1 MTRYFQFT
9 VLVTAVLYT
18 TFFSYLIFGNIFTL
32 KTFLTYYLLQEQVES
47 LNLKARFHTFT
58 LWYMY

>member
-18 TFFSYLIFGNIFTL
+18 SFFSYHIFGNIFTL
-32 KTFLTYYLLQEQVES
+32 KTFLTYYLLQEQVELS
-47 LNLKARFHTFT
+47 TLKARFHTFT
-58 LWYMY
+58 QWYMY